1 MNIFELAKECG
12 AIAFWKGSEALRN
25 ETGIKFNNEQL
36 EAFANSIREATIR
49 ECADVVSDWQSEDSN
64 MTAGESIIYNLLDY

>member
-12 AIAFWKGSEALRN
+12 FYVGDNQIGQYV
-25 ETGIKFNNEQL
+25 TTHQL